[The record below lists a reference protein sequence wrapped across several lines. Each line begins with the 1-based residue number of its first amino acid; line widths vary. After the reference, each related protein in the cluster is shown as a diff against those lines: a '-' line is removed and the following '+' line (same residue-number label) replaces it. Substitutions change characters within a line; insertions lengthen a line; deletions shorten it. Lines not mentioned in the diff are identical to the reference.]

1 MTDTVLS
8 VSTVEQL
15 VSFVGM
21 TFGEAT
27 ELKLAASSALLMA
40 SAGGGA
46 AATGAL
52 GSISLGSLKPIVT
65 SVVSSTRFRLPQ

>member
-1 MTDTVLS
+1 MTDKVLS

-27 ELKLAASSALLMA
+27 ELKLAASGMTPVPL
-40 SAGGGA
+40 AGA
-46 AATGAL
+46 QNLSKTTL
-52 GSISLGSLKPIVT
+52 
-65 SVVSSTRFRLPQ
+65 R